1 MSQFKKISL
10 AEITGLNINSKITV
24 DVFTDE
30 TNPFIPKRDNNHVFS
45 KDLVRNLNAF
55 LKKPGH
61 DALYITGPTGSGK
74 TSGVLQYA
82 ARLNWP
88 VQQIACHGR
97 LEFDDLVGFHRLVSS
112 NPGEA
117 PSMQFVYGPLAV
129 AMREGHI
136 LLLNEF
142 DLVDPAEMAGLNDVL
157 EGRPLVIMQNGGE
170 IIHPHPMFRV
180 IVTGNSAGQG
190 DATGL
195 YQGVMT
201 QNLATLD
208 RFRFVEVPY
217 LDESVEV
224 SILKKVVSA
233 LPENILV
240 KMVQIANIVRKQFMG
255 EDSSSSQLS
264 VTLSTRTLVRWATL
278 TQDFRGAENAMKL
291 GLEHALLLRTPP
303 AEREAIERIAQ
314 DVFGPIWK

>member
-1 MSQFKKISL
+1 MSKIIQVPL
-10 AEITGLNINSKITV
+10 AEITGLNIDARIKV
-24 DVFTDE
+24 DVFADNTH
-30 TNPFIPKRDNNHVFS
+30 PFIPKKDNNHVFS
-45 KDLVRNLNAF
+45 KELVRNLNAF

-97 LEFDDLVGFHRLVSS
+97 MEFDDLVGFHRLVSS

-117 PSMQFVYGPLAV
+117 PSMQFVYGPLAI

-157 EGRPLVIMQNGGE
+157 EGRPLVIVQNGGE
-170 IIHPHPMFRV
+170 IIKPHPMFRV

-195 YQGVMT
+195 YQGIMT

-217 LDESVEV
+217 LDEDVEV

-233 LPENILV
+233 LPEDLLH
-240 KMVQIANIVRKQFMG
+240 KMVKIANLIRKQFIG
-255 EDSSSSQLS
+255 EDSSSNLS
-264 VTLSTRTLVRWATL
+264 VTMSTRTLVRWATL

-291 GLEHALLLRTPP
+291 GLEHALLLRTPA
-303 AEREAIERIAQ
+303 AEREAIEQIAR